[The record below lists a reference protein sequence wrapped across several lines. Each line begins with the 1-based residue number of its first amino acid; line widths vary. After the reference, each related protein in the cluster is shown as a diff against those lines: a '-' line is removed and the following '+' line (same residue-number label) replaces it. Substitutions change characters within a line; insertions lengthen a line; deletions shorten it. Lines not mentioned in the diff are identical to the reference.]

1 MVIRQGGVWW
11 ANLPDPAGSEA
22 GFRRP
27 VVVVQGDRFNRS
39 RIATTVC
46 VPLTSQLRWADAPGN
61 VVLSAHSTGL
71 PRDSVANVA
80 LVLAVNNQ
88 QLDECVGLIKERELQ
103 QVLNGID
110 MVLGKA

>member
-1 MVIRQGGVWW
+1 MVARQREIWW
-11 ANLPDPAGSEA
+11 ANLPEPSGSEA

-27 VVVVQGDRFNRS
+27 VVVVQGDRLNRS
-39 RIATTVC
+39 RIATIVC
-46 VPLTSQLRWADAPGN
+46 VPLTSQLRWTDAPGN
-61 VVLSAHSTGL
+61 VVLTAHSTSL

-88 QLDECVGLIKERELQ
+88 QLDECVGLITERELQ
-103 QVLNGID
+103 QILNGID